1 MSAAARNKGIRYQRF
16 IRGWFA
22 ENGFDPLAR
31 PGGEDGDDLRL
42 LGMPWFS
49 IELKGQSRMRLA
61 EWFNQATEQAGD
73 KIPIL
78 IWKRTGKAQAA
89 DQWVQMDLQGFTR
102 LLRLLQ
108 QHRDANDVLAR
119 ALSGSFEGSLQRSIG
134 HPELDGLVA
143 GGEEPKI

>member
-22 ENGFDPLAR
+22 ENGFEPMAR

-61 EWFNQATEQAGD
+61 EWFTQASEQAED
-73 KIPIL
+73 KIPVL
-78 IWKRTGKAQAA
+78 IWKRTGKGQAA
-89 DQWVQMDLQGFTR
+89 DQWVQMDLRGFTR

-108 QHRDANDVLAR
+108 QHRDANDVLAN
-119 ALSGSFEGSLQRSIG
+119 ALAGSFEGSLQRSIG
-134 HPELDGLVA
+134 GSEGDGLVP
-143 GGEEPKI
+143 GGEEPQV